1 MKEPKSMRTHFANWG
16 LAFVAVLSCA
26 YVLLAQNPPAAQR
39 RGQTAAAA
47 ARPAAAWSVPKT
59 AWGEPDFSGMWEPKM
74 PPTAREYSGYS
85 FVSHKTVV
93 PLMTPW
99 GKQQYDA
106 SKPSWGPKAVE
117 DSTDMV
123 NPTTGK
129 EIGCAPTGV
138 PRIWVHPF
146 PTKIVQAPGTVYLL
160 HEFNH
165 TVREIY
171 TNKGRQHDKDVD
183 PLWMGNSL
191 GWWEGNTLV
200 IDTVGFN
207 GRTWI
212 DRAGLPSSDQ
222 LHVIER
228 LTRPAE
234 NKLRVDITV
243 NDPKAYTAPVV
254 GFRELELEP
263 GWPLTEMICE
273 DNITFNTLKNQGM
286 EQ

>member
-1 MKEPKSMRTHFANWG
+1 MRTHFMKWSI
-16 LAFVAVLSCA
+16 AFVAVLSCA
-26 YVLLAQNPPAAQR
+26 FVLLAQNAQPGR
-39 RGQTAAAA
+39 APQTGA
-47 ARPAAAWSVPKT
+47 ARPAAKPAAAWQVPKT

-74 PPTAREYSGYS
+74 PPSAREYGGYS
-85 FVSHKTVV
+85 FISHKDVV
-93 PLMTPW
+93 PLMTAW
-99 GKQQYDA
+99 GKEQYLQT
-106 SKPSWGPKAVE
+106 KPSWGPLAVE

-146 PTKIVQAPGTVYLL
+146 PVKIVQAPGNVYLL

-165 TVREIY
+165 STREIY
-171 TNKGRQHDKDVD
+171 TNKGKQHDKDVD
-183 PLWMGNSL
+183 PLWMGNPL

-200 IDTVGFN
+200 IDSVGFN
-207 GRTWI
+207 GKTWI

-228 LTRPAE
+228 ITRPE
-234 NKLRVDITV
+234 QNKLRVDITV
-243 NDPKAYTAPVV
+243 DDPKAYTKPVV

-263 GWPLTEMICE
+263 GWPITEMICE
-273 DNITFNTLKNQGM
+273 DNITFNDLKNQGR

>member
-1 MKEPKSMRTHFANWG
+1 MRTHFANWG
-16 LAFVAVLSCA
+16 IAFVTVLGCA
-26 YVLLAQNPPAAQR
+26 FVLLAQKPPQAQSGK
-39 RGQTAAAA
+39 GQTGV
-47 ARPAAAWSVPKT
+47 ARPAAKAAWRVPKT

-74 PPTAREYSGYS
+74 PPSAREYAGYS
-85 FVSHKTVV
+85 FVSHKDVV

-106 SKPSWGPKAVE
+106 TKPSWGPKAVE

-129 EIGCAPTGV
+129 EIGCFPTGV

-146 PTKIVQAPGTVYLL
+146 PTKIVQTPGNVYLL

-165 TVREIY
+165 SVREIY
-171 TNKGRQHDKDVD
+171 TNKGRVHDKDLD

-191 GWWEGNTLV
+191 AWWEGDTLV
-200 IDTVGFN
+200 IDSVGFN
-207 GRTWI
+207 GETWI

-228 LTRPAE
+228 LTRPE
-234 NKLRVDITV
+234 QNKLRVDITV
-243 NDPKAYTAPVV
+243 DDPKTYTRPVV

-263 GWPLTEMICE
+263 GWPITEMICE
-273 DNITFNTLKNQGM
+273 DNITFNNLKNQGR